1 MRTISTFKELQS
13 FITEFLSEENNTI
26 FTFYVLFFMFEDTVY
41 QIDYN
46 EEMKEYTVTPID
58 RLMYTNLLDEEEIL
72 DEEGQEAKEKVL
84 LSLMIWKCTLL
95 LIR

>member
-46 EEMKEYTVTPID
+46 EE
-58 RLMYTNLLDEEEIL
+58 
-72 DEEGQEAKEKVL
+72 
-84 LSLMIWKCTLL
+84 
-95 LIR
+95 